1 MHSMLRR
8 IGIASV
14 AASALMVA
22 GWGCGGGR
30 PAVDTSTTEAT
41 VSGVVTIKGKPAA
54 GGTISFDPS
63 NVERKFE
70 AVRSAPIGED
80 GAYSVTTLVGQNQVS
95 FSGPMINQ
103 YPEIANESFMHD
115 LEAGENSIDFELAG
129 EGASTP

>member
-1 MHSMLRR
+1 MHFMLSR
-8 IGIASV
+8 IGVVSL
-14 AASALMVA
+14 SALLVVV
-22 GWGCGGGR
+22 GGCGGGR

-41 VSGVVTIKGKPAA
+41 VTGVVTIKGKPAT

-95 FSGPMINQ
+95 FSGPIIDQ
-103 YPEIANESFMHD
+103 YPEIANESSMHT
-115 LEAGENSIDFELAG
+115 LNAGENSIDFELGG